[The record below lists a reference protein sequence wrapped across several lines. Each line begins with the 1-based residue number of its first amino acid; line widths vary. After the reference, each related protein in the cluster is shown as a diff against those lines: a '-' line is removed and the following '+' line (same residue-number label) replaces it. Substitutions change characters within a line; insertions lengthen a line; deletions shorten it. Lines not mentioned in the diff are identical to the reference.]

1 MGVKMTGR
9 SVESGGFMRSGGNF
23 SPTKKLSSGA
33 IAERAKRPG
42 VSPIFIKKSRKKPQ
56 VHTLGREKLVPP
68 TELEKIAG
76 VETVDAIRSRAA
88 LEDAGVIEKGAP
100 LPSLPI
106 VNAVLIAQAAQRRA
120 QEKLAKKADEL
131 AQRMQERE
139 AQRLR
144 EKWTDQTPTKGNGM
158 TVSLYKS
165 MASGAMEV
173 VVQTNAQSIDIFIAA
188 LADALHAALVHE
200 ASAPNAVDNS
210 QALIAATLKNAFPV
224 AYAISGY
231 KAEKVSE
238 SKLLTCGFAS
248 PDASEL
254 LAQSK
259 Q

>member
-1 MGVKMTGR
+1 MSIERIRIKSNGRFKVAYRPKHAPGLPASVPVVEGDRLLRLVGKETIDEIRARVKLEQA
-9 SVESGGFMRSGGNF
+9 SV
-23 SPTKKLSSGA
+23 
-33 IAERAKRPG
+33 
-42 VSPIFIKKSRKKPQ
+42 
-56 VHTLGREKLVPP
+56 
-68 TELEKIAG
+68 
-76 VETVDAIRSRAA
+76 
-88 LEDAGVIEKGAP
+88 
-100 LPSLPI
+100 I
-106 VNAVLIAQAAQRRA
+106 VK
-120 QEKLAKKADEL
+120 QEKLAKKADKL
-131 AQRMQERE
+131 AERMRERE

-144 EKWTDQTPTKGNGM
+144 EKWTDQTPMKGTGM

-173 VVQTNAQSIDIFIAA
+173 VVQTNAQSLDIFISA

-210 QALIAATLKNAFPV
+210 QSLIAATLKNAFPV